1 MTEPGPP
8 GPAGTPWVRNCGV
21 RVLAVEPDG
30 AVALVLAAAARAAA
44 DPSVRP
50 GVGAH
55 LCNAWTLACALGDPT
70 YAAVLDRGDLPFPDG
85 TPLVW
90 FARLAGAGT
99 RRRVYGPDLVLDV
112 VDAGRSVGVRHY
124 LLGGSPATLEAFRTS
139 LERRGPGVLVVG
151 AESPPFRP
159 LDDDD
164 VAAIARRVVD
174 AGATVVWIGLG
185 TPQQDVL
192 VDRLRPHVPAVL
204 VPVGAAFDFIGG
216 AKRQAPGWV
225 QRAGLEW
232 AFRLLSEP
240 GRLWRRYVLGI
251 PRYLWGTAADLWRAR
266 GRPALHRT

>member
-1 MTEPGPP
+1 M
-8 GPAGTPWVRNCGV
+8 RNCGV
-21 RVLAVEPDG
+21 RVLAVEPDE
-30 AVALVLAAAARAAA
+30 AVGLVLDASSRAAD
-44 DPSVRP
+44 DPDVRP

-55 LCNAWTLACALGDPT
+55 LCNAWTLACARADAD

-99 RRRVYGPDLVLDV
+99 RRRVYGPDLVLGV
-112 VDAGRSVGVRHY
+112 VDAGRRVGACHY
-124 LLGGSPATLEAFRTS
+124 LLGGTPDALASFRNALEARF
-139 LERRGPGVLVVG
+139 PGVEIVG

-164 VAAIARRVVD
+164 VAAIAGRIVA

-185 TPQQDVL
+185 TPQQDLL
-192 VDRLRPHVPAVL
+192 VDRLRPQVPSVL

-216 AKRQAPGWV
+216 EKRQAPGWM

-232 AFRLLSEP
+232 AFRLVTEP
-240 GRLWRRYVLGI
+240 GRLWRRYLVGI
-251 PRYLWGTAADLWRAR
+251 PSYLWGTLGDLVRER
-266 GRPALHRT
+266 GHPTLRND